1 MGDFLLRIRVA
12 LGSVCSSCL
21 RDPSGYR
28 AHHGAILGQGTL
40 IWGHAAAL
48 QRGSTDFAAFPL
60 PPSKSPFPSHPH
72 PCSPGWLS
80 RTIPER
86 LFSFL
91 CLIFPL
97 FPSNHLP
104 REEQLPRGDPPRSS
118 LHGPRG
124 AADDGSTLPSASPRA
139 QHHAVE
145 VRDGTK
151 PTEKLSVGSQC
162 CEAPKS
168 QP

>member
-1 MGDFLLRIRVA
+1 MA

-97 FPSNHLP
+97 FPSNRLP
-104 REEQLPRGDPPRSS
+104 REEQLPRGDPPPEQLTWTSRGCGRWFDAALGISPCPASRCRSTGW
-118 LHGPRG
+118 HKANRKIICGI
-124 AADDGSTLPSASPRA
+124 
-139 QHHAVE
+139 
-145 VRDGTK
+145 
-151 PTEKLSVGSQC
+151 SVL
-162 CEAPKS
+162 
-168 QP
+168 